1 MPKVLI
7 GNVKGPKGDTGATGP
22 QGKQG
27 PQGATGPT
35 GPKGATGSRGS
46 RWTQGTTITGTST
59 TETIFSGSGITD
71 ALVNDNY
78 LNTSTGNT
86 YRCTTGG
93 AASVAKWVYTGNLKG
108 PQGATGPKGPQ
119 GPQGVVNAGST
130 IDFTEATK
138 RENIKT
144 GESCATL
151 FGKIKKFFTDLKTVA
166 FTGSYTD
173 LSNKPEIVNALTATL
188 AGKVLDARQGKALDE
203 AKLNKADVVSNLTT
217 TTAGYALDAR
227 QGKALN
233 DKILGLNSN
242 LSFELIKKTNGY
254 VKKYEN
260 GMFEAWAKATVSN
273 QDLSFIQIAS
283 SGLYYAKYTNVG
295 FGITATEVFGIQ
307 VNATNNGI
315 TWGGSTS
322 LNANKQAINGYIVQF
337 GNDKTKTTY
346 IETYVAGKWK

>member
-173 LSNKPEIVNALTATL
+173 LSNKPEIVNALTATS

-203 AKLNKADVVSNLTT
+203 AKLNKADVVNNLVTT
-217 TTAGYALDAR
+217 VAGYALDAR
-227 QGKALN
+227 QGKALK
-233 DKILGLNSN
+233 DKIVEVEGKLPKMGTMT
-242 LSFELIKKTNGY
+242 LIKQNNYTAPSDGFVSLWYKPDGTSG
-254 VKKYEN
+254 
-260 GMFEAWAKATVSN
+260 TV
-273 QDLSFIQIAS
+273 
-283 SGLYYAKYTNVG
+283 
-295 FGITATEVFGIQ
+295 TATLKDTTTNLFIAQGAAVFGAPVMISAPIQ
-307 VNATNNGI
+307 KGHVCKYDYDAVGV
-315 TWGGSTS
+315 SYFYFMP
-322 LNANKQAINGYIVQF
+322 LA
-337 GNDKTKTTY
+337 
-346 IETYVAGKWK
+346 

>member
-59 TETIFSGSGITD
+59 TETVFSGSGITD

-173 LSNKPEIVNALTATL
+173 LSNKPEIVNALTATS
-188 AGKVLDARQGKALDE
+188 AGKILDARQGKALDE
-203 AKLNKADVVSNLTT
+203 AKLNKADVVNNLVTT
-217 TTAGYALDAR
+217 VAGCALDAR
-227 QGKALN
+227 QGKAL
-233 DKILGLNSN
+233 DGKISELKSKTN
-242 LSFELIKKTNGY
+242 FEMLKFTNGY
-254 VKKYEN
+254 IKKYEN
-260 GMFEAWAKATVSN
+260 GFFESFGKVAINN
-273 QDLSFIQIAS
+273 QDFSFIQIGTT
-283 SGLYYAKYTNVG
+283 GLYHARYTNLA
-295 FGITATEVFGIQ
+295 FGITATEVLNIQ
-307 VNATNNGI
+307 TSAMNNGI
-315 TWGGSTS
+315 VWAARPSVS
-322 LNANKQAINGYIVQF
+322 VSKQAIDGYIVQL
-337 GNDKTKTTY
+337 GSDKQKTTY
-346 IETYVAGKWK
+346 IDVYVAGKWK

>member
-59 TETIFSGSGITD
+59 TETVFSGSGITD

-173 LSNKPEIVNALTATL
+173 LSNKPEIVNALTATS
-188 AGKVLDARQGKALDE
+188 AGKILDARQGKALDE
-203 AKLNKADVVSNLTT
+203 AKLNKADVISNLTT
-217 TTAGYALDAR
+217 TTAGYALDAK
-227 QGKALN
+227 QGKVLN
-233 DKILGLNSN
+233 DKI
-242 LSFELIKKTNGY
+242 
-254 VKKYEN
+254 
-260 GMFEAWAKATVSN
+260 
-273 QDLSFIQIAS
+273 
-283 SGLYYAKYTNVG
+283 
-295 FGITATEVFGIQ
+295 TEVEGKIKPFSGYEG
-307 VNATNNGI
+307 A
-315 TWGGSTS
+315 STS
-322 LNANKQAINGYIVQF
+322 YTPKKDGFLMVSYNPADSNSTIVI
-337 GNDKTKTTY
+337 TTY
-346 IETYVAGKWK
+346 DTTVANMVVGTGISISGSRANYTIPCIKGHAYRTDRSLARGTITCKFMPK

>member
-59 TETIFSGSGITD
+59 TETVFSGSGITD

-173 LSNKPEIVNALTATL
+173 LSNKPEIVNALTATS

-203 AKLNKADVVSNLTT
+203 AKLNKADVVNNLVTT
-217 TTAGYALDAR
+217 VAGYALDAR
-227 QGKALN
+227 QGKVLDA
-233 DKILGLNSN
+233 KIGLLNST
-242 LSFELIKKTNGY
+242 LGEDYI
-254 VKKYEN
+254 KYEN
-260 GMFEAWAKATVSN
+260 G
-273 QDLSFIQIAS
+273 LLIQWGVTSHGNA
-283 SGLYYAKYTNVG
+283 
-295 FGITATEVFGIQ
+295 ITAGSKVTLPVPYKNINYKVILSPTRNGSIVTKFWAGDIGGNTNRTINTFEVYSSAEHG
-307 VNATNNGI
+307 
-315 TWGGSTS
+315 
-322 LNANKQAINGYIVQF
+322 
-337 GNDKTKTTY
+337 TY
-346 IETYVAGKWK
+346 IRNFEWFTIGKWK